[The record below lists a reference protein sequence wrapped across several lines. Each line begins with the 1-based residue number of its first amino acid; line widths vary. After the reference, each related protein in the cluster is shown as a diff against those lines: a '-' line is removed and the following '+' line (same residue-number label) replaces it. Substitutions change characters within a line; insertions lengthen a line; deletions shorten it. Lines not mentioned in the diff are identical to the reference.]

1 MRIKKTVLMLWI
13 ALMMTGC
20 QSMRKAFNFSTT
32 AELQFEVAEMV
43 NPDSD
48 GRSSPVVVHLFAL
61 SNDQL
66 FKREDFLSL
75 YKDRKSTRLNSSHVR
90 NSYAVFCLK
99 KKKKTINM

>member
-1 MRIKKTVLMLWI
+1 MRIKKTVLVFLI

-32 AELQFEVAEMV
+32 AELQFEVGEMV

-61 SNDQL
+61 SNDQI

-75 YKDRKSTRLNSSHVR
+75 YSDAESRLQSDLLEKQLLKELVQIGRAHV
-90 NSYAVFCLK
+90 
-99 KKKKTINM
+99 